1 MHVSQK
7 LFESYEVEPEL
18 SREYLSASLFRQE
31 PGGLLD
37 SQLAR
42 FQAWVTERITQ
53 AVSLG
58 ALPKIDPLLAFIG
71 FFSLYFGY
79 LVAGLQGRLE
89 RNAQLTLLDASL
101 RRLFLQENK
110 S

>member
-1 MHVSQK
+1 MQQLVHVSQK
-7 LFESYEVEPEL
+7 PSSPTRS
-18 SREYLSASLFRQE
+18 SRTLARVPLRLALSART
-31 PGGLLD
+31 GGLLD

-58 ALPKIDPLLAFIG
+58 ALPKIDPLAFIG

-79 LVAGLQGRLE
+79 LVAGLQGGWSVMP
-89 RNAQLTLLDASL
+89 N
-101 RRLFLQENK
+101 
-110 S
+110 